1 MVEEEQEKEEEE
13 KGPEEER
20 EEKEEYE
27 ENEEE
32 EEEDI
37 VTELAWAGSVKSF
50 YPDCVI
56 ARNIKYKWVL
66 KIT

>member
-1 MVEEEQEKEEEE
+1 MVEEEKEKEEEE

-27 ENEEE
+27 ENE